1 MIKPIMQLAATGVVA
16 VVLWK
21 LAAIVLL
28 PLLGV
33 AVGILAV
40 LLKLLFLALGLSLA
54 WLVYRW
60 LTRNTATG

>member
-1 MIKPIMQLAATGVVA
+1 MQLAATGVVA
-16 VVLWK
+16 MLLWK

-40 LLKLLFLALGLSLA
+40 LLKLLFLALGLFLA
-54 WLVYRW
+54 WLAWRW
-60 LTRNTATG
+60 LARDSAAG